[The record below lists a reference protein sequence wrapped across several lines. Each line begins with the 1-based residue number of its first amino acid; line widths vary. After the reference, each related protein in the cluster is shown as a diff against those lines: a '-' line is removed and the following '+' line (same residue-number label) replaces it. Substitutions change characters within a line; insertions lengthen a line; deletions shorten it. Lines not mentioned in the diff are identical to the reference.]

1 LSQIAEEE
9 LQLHL
14 EDADSM
20 MEHLDMLLNEC
31 LTDFPD
37 DDKSEIAE
45 YAAKIARA
53 NITEQTRTGHM
64 RCINPLVE
72 LLA

>member
-1 LSQIAEEE
+1 
-9 LQLHL
+9 
-14 EDADSM
+14 
-20 MEHLDMLLNEC
+20 MLLNEC

-45 YAAKIARA
+45 YAAKIAQA